1 VTKRRDWS
9 AEEKVEIVLAGI
21 KGEKSIA
28 QICRDN
34 NISQTTYYN
43 WRDKFLD
50 SAKAAFRNGTS
61 SNEKALKSKI
71 EDLEKIIGKITV
83 ENEIL
88 KKTEEMIKTNGD
100 E

>member
-1 VTKRRDWS
+1 MTKRRNWS

-21 KGEKSIA
+21 KGDKSIA

-34 NISQTTYYN
+34 NISQSTYYS

-50 SAKAAFRNGTS
+50 AAKSAFRNGTT

>member
-1 VTKRRDWS
+1 MAKRRDWS

-61 SNEKALKSKI
+61 SEEKALKSKI
-71 EDLEKIIGKITV
+71 EDLEQIIGKITV